1 MFALLTA
8 SALALAG
15 TVHAQAATSLAD
27 IEHVVFFMQENRAF
41 DHYFGSLFGIRGF
54 QDPNAPVN
62 ADGKNVFYQ
71 KVNGSL
77 TNDTDYLLPW
87 YINYQGG
94 EFLNGTQ
101 CMDGGSNGFENNHAA
116 YNQGSNDMW
125 ALDNSPKSLAYFKR
139 QDLPIHYAIADA
151 WTIGDMY
158 QEAQMAST
166 WPNRVHWMTGTVNIP
181 GSPIN
186 STQGPVLDN
195 NDTPGSCSTLTFSN
209 FLDGQT
215 YDTITNVS
223 CMPYDWKTVPE
234 YLEDMDVS
242 WFVYQADD
250 NFGCNE
256 LAAFKTFIDGA
267 ASPLNDT
274 DNPLIVKGMTYS
286 WDNNNDWQ
294 GGFTRFQQD
303 AMSGNLPQVS
313 WVIPTT
319 ELSEHPPYT
328 PRQGAWLQSDIINA
342 IQNSPIYNKTILFIS
357 YDETGGWADHVLPFH
372 SPAGTP
378 GEWIV
383 DPLTNSTTFS
393 GPGFRL
399 PFYAVS
405 PYSRGGNV
413 FTEPSDH
420 TSQLLFLE
428 KWMAARGQPFT
439 TEAIGSWRREHMSDL
454 TGMFDFS
461 SFDPAPVQL
470 PEGEQPF
477 VDGLTGLLAGAEYC
491 AAKWEG
497 SVNAIVPYGVQT
509 PEEALAVE
517 AGFRSVRGGLTEG
530 RYLVLESAGFAL
542 AANGALGVATPL
554 AQKETD
560 ATQRFVLHA
569 PNPLNADA
577 TIFSLSNGD
586 NYINTQLGLDSAA
599 NAAIWNITFTASTMS
614 YNVQDTTSSMYL
626 TLTSS
631 KPVLGSDPAP
641 FKIYSVTF

>member
-1 MFALLTA
+1 
-8 SALALAG
+8 
-15 TVHAQAATSLAD
+15 
-27 IEHVVFFMQENRAF
+27 MQENRAF
-41 DHYFGSLFGIRGF
+41 DHYFGSLYGVRGF
-54 QDPNAPVN
+54 ADPNVPIN
-62 ADGKNVFYQ
+62 ADGKSVFYQ

-77 TNDTDYLLPW
+77 SNATDYLLPW

-94 EFLNGTQ
+94 DYFNGTQ

-116 YNQGSNDMW
+116 YNNGSNDMW
-125 ALDNSPKSLAYFKR
+125 ALTNDPKSIAYFRR

-158 QEAQMAST
+158 QESQMAST
-166 WPNRVHWMTGTVNIP
+166 WPNRVQWITGTVNIP
-181 GSPIN
+181 GGPTN

-195 NDTPGSCSTLTFSN
+195 NDTPGCQDYETT
-209 FLDGQT
+209 
-215 YDTITNVS
+215 TNVS
-223 CMPYDWKTVPE
+223 CFPYDWKTVPE
-234 YLEDMDVS
+234 YLEDLGIS
-242 WFVYQADD
+242 WFVNQADD

-274 DNPLIVKGMTYS
+274 DSPLVVKGMSYAWS
-286 WDNNNDWQ
+286 NNDWS
-294 GGFTRFQQD
+294 GGYDKFKQD
-303 AMSGNLPQVS
+303 VASGNLPQVS
-313 WVIPTT
+313 WIIPTT

-328 PRQGAWLQSDIINA
+328 PRQGAWSQADIINA
-342 IQNSPIYNKTILFIS
+342 LQNSPIYNRTILFVS
-357 YDETGGWADHVLPFH
+357 YDETGGWSDHVLPFH

-378 GEWIV
+378 GEWVV
-383 DPLTNSTTFS
+383 DPLTNISTFA

-428 KWMAARGQPFT
+428 KWAAARGTPFY
-439 TEAIGSWRREHMSDL
+439 TEAISSWRREHMSDL

-461 SFDPAPVQL
+461 GETFDASPVAL

-491 AAKWEG
+491 QAKWEG
-497 SVNAIVPYGVQT
+497 NVNAIVPYGLQT

-517 AGFRSVRGGLTEG
+517 AGSRSVRGALTEG
-530 RYLVLESAGFAL
+530 RYLVLESAGVAL
-542 AANGALGVATPL
+542 SAGGSLGVASPL

-560 ATQRFVLHA
+560 AAQRFVLHA
-569 PNPLNADA
+569 PNPMDVDA

-586 NYINTQLGLDSAA
+586 KYINTQLGLDSAA
-599 NAAIWNITFTASTMS
+599 NAAIWNITYTASTMS
-614 YNVQDTTSSMYL
+614 YDIKDTKSGMYL

-631 KPVLGSDPAP
+631 KPVLGTDPAP